1 MNTDM
6 TITTLQHRI
15 KQLEAQKIVLEKAIA
30 LQAIRA
36 DREARHAR
44 IAIIQNDLDAVKS
57 ITVKI
62 ERNLGNNP
70 ILILNFEYDELI

>member
-1 MNTDM
+1 MNTE
-6 TITTLQHRI
+6 TTLQSRI
-15 KQLEAQKIVLEKAIA
+15 KQLEAQKAILEKALA
-30 LQAIRA
+30 LQAIRQNEHS
-36 DREARHAR
+36 RNAR
-44 IAIIQNDLDAVKS
+44 IAIIQDELDAVKS

>member
-1 MNTDM
+1 MNTD
-6 TITTLQHRI
+6 INILQSRI
-15 KQLEAQKIVLEKAIA
+15 KRLEEQKAILGKALA
-30 LQAIRA
+30 LQAIRQNEHS
-36 DREARHAR
+36 RNAR
-44 IAIIQNDLDAVKS
+44 IAIIQDELDAVKS